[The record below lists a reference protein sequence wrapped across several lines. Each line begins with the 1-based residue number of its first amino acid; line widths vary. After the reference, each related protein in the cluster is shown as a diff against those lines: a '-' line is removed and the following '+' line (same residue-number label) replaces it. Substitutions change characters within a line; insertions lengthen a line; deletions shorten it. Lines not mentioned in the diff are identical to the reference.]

1 MLKSLILFEFKNLIK
16 AKWLFAYLAFF
27 FLLTESLY
35 YFSNNSSKVF
45 ISLLNIVLIVMPLIS
60 IIYGTQHFYNS
71 REYIQFLLAQ
81 PIKRKYIFTSNYIS
95 SFLAIVGCFVI
106 GTGFPLIAH
115 EFNNELTLAIILLIS
130 GALLG
135 GIFLSIGYF
144 IANKFEDKAKG
155 LGVSLIIWFFLC
167 FLYDG
172 IILGVLYFFSDYPIE
187 IPALIMSIFNPNDL
201 ARLFIT
207 LKLDISA
214 LMGYTGAVYKN
225 ILGTSLG
232 LLLSVIMML
241 VWFVFPLYLSIRKFE
256 RKDF

>member
-1 MLKSLILFEFKNLIK
+1 MLKSLILFESKNLIK

-27 FLLTESLY
+27 FVLTESLY
-35 YFSNNSSKVF
+35 YFSNSSSKVF
-45 ISLLNIVLIVMPLIS
+45 ISLLNIILIVMPLIS

-71 REYIQFLLAQ
+71 KEYIQFLLAQ
-81 PIKRKYIFTSNYIS
+81 PIKRKYIFISNYIS
-95 SFLAIVGCFVI
+95 SYIAIVGSFII
-106 GTGFPLIAH
+106 GTGIPLISH
-115 EFNNELTLAIILLIS
+115 ELNNELAMAIILLIS
-130 GALLG
+130 GAMLG

-144 IANKFEDKAKG
+144 IANKFDDKSKG
-155 LGVSLIIWFFLC
+155 LGASLIIWFFLC

-172 IILGVLYFFSDYPIE
+172 IILGILYYFSDYPIE

-232 LLLSVIMML
+232 LMLSGTIML
-241 VWFVFPLYLSIRKFE
+241 IWFVFPLFLSIRQFE